1 MNYQNKTRE
10 VLIAELQ
17 NLQEKYDSLKEFYLK
32 EKNESNEENSFIFNE
47 RKWLDY
53 IIEATKTGIDVIDE
67 DYNLL
72 FVDLGWQK
80 IYGNPY
86 GKKCY
91 EYFMGQ
97 KEPCPNCA
105 IPEAL
110 KSKKIIISEE
120 FLKKE
125 NRFVEV
131 HTIPF
136 QNEKGKWLVGE
147 FNVDITERKKT
158 EKELVRAKE
167 KAEQSDR
174 LKTAFLQN
182 LSHEVRTP
190 LNSIV
195 GFSER
200 INTLKIT
207 EEKRIL
213 YTEIIIKSS
222 FQLLSIVSDILTMST
237 IDTNQETVNNEK
249 VCINSL
255 ISEIELVYSKQIGS
269 KDLKLKSI
277 KFIKDNNFFVFTDSG
292 KLNQIL
298 SSLLSNA
305 IKFTYSGEIIFG
317 YKVNDV
323 CLEFFVKDTG
333 IGIDSNKHELIFKRF
348 VQADD
353 TIQVNYGGTGL
364 GLSICKGLV
373 NIMGGKIWVES
384 ELGRGSTF
392 YFTIPY
398 IKPSLENAT
407 DKIYSSQKNQITNE
421 IIVLIAED
429 QEPNYLYLQ
438 ELLSDF
444 DCKIILAK
452 NGAEAIEN
460 CINNELISVVLMDIK
475 MPVMDGYTAAKKIKE
490 IRPNLPIIAQTAY
503 ATKQDFIKYNHIFD
517 DYLTKP
523 YSTDK
528 LAEII
533 NKHLY
538 FK

>member
-1 MNYQNKTRE
+1 MTNKE
-10 VLIAELQ
+10 LIAELQ
-17 NLQEKYDSLKEFYLK
+17 LLREKYDSLKELYLK
-32 EKNESNEENSFIFNE
+32 EKNESNEENSFIFKE
-47 RKWLDY
+47 RKWLYY

-80 IYGNPY
+80 VYGNPY

-147 FNVDITERKKT
+147 FNVDITERKKIET
-158 EKELVRAKE
+158 ELVRAKE

-190 LNSIV
+190 LNTIV

-200 INTLKIT
+200 INTSKIT
-207 EEKRIL
+207 EEKRAL

-222 FQLLSIVSDILTMST
+222 FQLLSIVSDILTMSS
-237 IDTNQETVNNEK
+237 IDTNQEIINNEK

-255 ISEIELVYSKQIGS
+255 ISELELAFSKQLGS
-269 KDLKLKSI
+269 KDLKLKTK

-305 IKFTYSGEIIFG
+305 IKFTNSGEIIFE
-317 YKVNDV
+317 YKVKEDY
-323 CLEFFVKDTG
+323 LEFFVKDTG
-333 IGIDSNKHELIFKRF
+333 IGIGNDKHELIFKRF

-353 TIQVNYGGTGL
+353 TIQINYGGTGL

-373 NIMGGKIWVES
+373 EIMGGKIWVES
-384 ELGRGSTF
+384 ELGKGSTF
-392 YFTIPY
+392 YFTIPK
-398 IKPSLENAT
+398 IKPILENST
-407 DKIYSSQKNQITNE
+407 ENYLSQKNHITNE

-429 QEPNYLYLQ
+429 QEPNYLYLL

-444 DCKIILAK
+444 DCSVILAK
-452 NGAEAIEN
+452 NGVEAVN
-460 CINNELISVVLMDIK
+460 YCFNNKSISIVLMDIK
-475 MPVMDGYTAAKKIKE
+475 MPVMDGYSAAKNIKE
-490 IRPNLPIIAQTAY
+490 MRPDLPIIAQTAY

-523 YSTDK
+523 YSADK

>member
-1 MNYQNKTRE
+1 MTKKE
-10 VLIAELQ
+10 LIAELRQ
-17 NLQEKYDSLKEFYLK
+17 LLDKYDSLKELYLK
-32 EKNESNEENSFIFNE
+32 EKNESNEENSFIFKE
-47 RKWLDY
+47 QKWLNY

-80 IYGNPY
+80 VYGNPY
-86 GKKCY
+86 GRKCY

-136 QNEKGKWLVGE
+136 QNEKGEWLVGE
-147 FNVDITERKKT
+147 FNVDITERKKI
-158 EKELVRAKE
+158 ENELIGAKD
-167 KAEQSDR
+167 KAEESDR
-174 LKTAFLQN
+174 LKTAFLHN
-182 LSHEVRTP
+182 LSHEIRTP
-190 LNSIV
+190 LNTIV

-200 INTLKIT
+200 INTSKIS
-207 EEKRIL
+207 EEKRII
-213 YTEIIIKSS
+213 YTDIIIKSS
-222 FQLLSIVSDILTMST
+222 FQLLAIVSDILTMST
-237 IDTNQETVNNEK
+237 IDTNQEIVNNEK

-255 ISEIELVYSKQIGS
+255 ITELELAFSKQIGS
-269 KDLKLKSI
+269 KELKFKSS
-277 KFIKDNNFFVFTDSG
+277 KFINDKDLIVLTDRG
-292 KLNQIL
+292 KVTQIL
-298 SSLLSNA
+298 STLLSNA
-305 IKFTYSGEIIFG
+305 IKFTNSGEIIFG
-317 YKVNDV
+317 YK
-323 CLEFFVKDTG
+323 LEEQKIEFFVRDTG
-333 IGIDSNKHELIFKRF
+333 IGIDSSKQDLIFKRF

-364 GLSICKGLV
+364 GLSISKGLV
-373 NIMGGKIWVES
+373 EILGGNIWVDS
-384 ELGRGSTF
+384 ELGKGSTF
-392 YFTIPY
+392 YFSIPY
-398 IKPSLENAT
+398 IKPITENIIENHSPRKEQLA
-407 DKIYSSQKNQITNE
+407 DE
-421 IIVLIAED
+421 IIILIAED

-444 DCKIILAK
+444 DCKTILAK
-452 NGAEAIEN
+452 NGAEAVSN
-460 CINNELISVVLMDIK
+460 CINNNSISIVLMDIK
-475 MPVMDGYTAAKKIKE
+475 MPIMDGYSAAKKIKE
-490 IRPNLPIIAQTAY
+490 MRPDLPIIAQTAY
-503 ATKQDFIKYNHIFD
+503 ATEQDLIKYNHIFD

-523 YSTDK
+523 YSPDK
-528 LAEII
+528 LAGII